1 MFSIYDQLPRYLLGK
16 YQLTMTVM
24 FTVLFSMVFI
34 LVSIPFS
41 HNAWFRLG
49 QDQAFLYTVVFFIL
63 AILVVIFSRRLMY
76 SQRYATDFTYLHYIL
91 WNIAEIVVI
100 SLLYAVF
107 TTEAGRTG
115 LIEIG
120 ERDFLNILES
130 AMVFTTVSLGVPYLV
145 SSMYFALEEKNNT
158 IRMMNY
164 GNVVSD
170 MDYPDH
176 QSKRIT
182 LFDNNG
188 VLKFSTSAENLYFIE
203 SDDNYIK
210 VWYMDNTGA
219 MKQYMLRCRLKTIED
234 SFADSDLIR
243 CHRKYVVNI
252 SKVKVLK
259 AEKDGYY
266 IDLDIESV
274 EPIPIS
280 KTYEQAVL
288 ARFNSR

>member
-120 ERDFLNILES
+120 ERDFFNILES
-130 AMVFTTVSLGVPYLV
+130 ALVFTTVSLGVPYLV

-234 SFADSDLIR
+234 SFADSDLVR

>member
-1 MFSIYDQLPRYLLGK
+1 MFSLYDQLPRYLLGK

-63 AILVVIFSRRLMY
+63 AILVVILSRRLMY
-76 SQRYATDFTYLHYIL
+76 SQRYVTDFTYLRYIL
-91 WNIAEIVVI
+91 WNIAEIVII

-107 TTEAGRTG
+107 TSEAGRTG

-120 ERDFLNILES
+120 ERDFVNILES
-130 AMVFTTVSLGVPYLV
+130 ALVFTTVCLGVPYLV

-188 VLKFSTSAENLYFIE
+188 VLKFSTSPENLYFIE

-234 SFADSDLIR
+234 SFAGSDLVR

-252 SKVKVLK
+252 SKVKILK

-274 EPIPIS
+274 DPIPIS

>member
-76 SQRYATDFTYLHYIL
+76 SQRYATDFSYLHYIL

-120 ERDFLNILES
+120 ERDFFNILES
-130 AMVFTTVSLGVPYLV
+130 ALVFTAVSLGVPYLV

-234 SFADSDLIR
+234 SFADSDLVR